1 MIATNKSEQKVD
13 HKENI
18 CEYDSEEEYMLNT
31 VALIKNDY
39 THHDA
44 PFKLMLCVNSALAM
58 GKVHRIYIT
67 ILFFYRGHNN
77 DIYRFICI
85 TVYIL

>member
-18 CEYDSEEEYMLNT
+18 GEYDSEEEYMLNT
-31 VALIKNDY
+31 IGVIKNDY

-58 GKVHRIYIT
+58 GKVHL
-67 ILFFYRGHNN
+67 IL
-77 DIYRFICI
+77 
-85 TVYIL
+85 V